1 MAQRGPLVTAVVAV
15 GGIVG
20 LMTANAA
27 GGLVTAG
34 GPSPSPTQVGATQT
48 DQPPAAGAQA
58 PVETTTAPPVETTT
72 VPETTT
78 EEEPPPA
85 AQFPAEVVFVGE
97 AADVPLWIAVAV
109 KGDEASAYICD
120 GKTVEVWLKGTAEN
134 GEVELASKDGAAT
147 LEGALEGEALSGTV
161 TVAGQPH
168 EFAIN
173 VGPPPAGLYRGE
185 NGDTSVGWIVMPNGK
200 VIGVAK
206 TPSGNKPA
214 PALDPARGGVTF
226 QGEFLPAEQ
235 VVGTT
240 TFG

>member
-15 GGIVG
+15 GGLVG

-48 DQPPAAGAQA
+48 NQPPAQAGQA
-58 PVETTTAPPVETTT
+58 PAETTTAPPAETTT

-78 EEEPPPA
+78 EEPPPA
-85 AQFPAEVVFVGE
+85 PQFPAEVVFVGQATDSE
-97 AADVPLWIAVAV
+97 LWVAVAV
-109 KGDEASAYICD
+109 KGEEASAYVCD
-120 GKTVEVWLKGTAEN
+120 GKTVEVWLKGTAED
-134 GEVELASKDGAAT
+134 GEVDLASKDGAAT
-147 LEGALEGEALSGTV
+147 LQGALAGEALAGTI
-161 TVAGQPH
+161 TVAGQAA
-168 EFAIN
+168 EFSVN

-185 NGDTSVGWIVMPNGK
+185 DGQTTVGWMVMPNGK

-206 TPSGNKPA
+206 TPTGNVPA
-214 PALDPARGGVTF
+214 PALDPSRGGVMF
-226 QGEFLPAEQ
+226 QGEFLPAET
-235 VVGTT
+235 VTGAT